1 MTALEFLQYLA
12 GGLMILGA
20 LFSLLAAVGLLR
32 LPDVYLRM
40 HAASK
45 AGTMGAG
52 LLFAAIACIA
62 FDGGVILRA
71 IAGFVFLLLTA
82 PVGAHLLARAAY
94 FAGYLPSDLTFRD
107 DMSGEKTSR
116 HSLDKQK

>member
-1 MTALEFLQYLA
+1 MTLTILQYLA
-12 GGLMILGA
+12 GTLMVLGA

-32 LPDVYLRM
+32 LPDIYLRM

-52 LLFAAIACIA
+52 LLFAAVACVA
-62 FDGGVILRA
+62 LDSAVILRA
-71 IAGFVFLLLTA
+71 LAGFVFLLLTA

-94 FAGYLPSDLTFRD
+94 FAGYRPSEMTTRD
-107 DMSGEKTSR
+107 DMSKVKLGGDILRK
-116 HSLDKQK
+116 